1 MHSNIFVIF
10 TLLANVWLKKQ
21 KMRIPI
27 DVLYN
32 EVRSKY
38 QGFRIIWFLLEYS
51 ILHIKYEILDI
62 MNDKQDL
69 LLDQLNI
76 LCLIWHALKI
86 VSVGHFSTQRR
97 KMMSQLFCLQMAF
110 LQIMVALVFYI
121 LIIVCNFQLM
131 ACKLQNSLIT
141 LRIETCKNK
150 PLVIER
156 E

>member
-86 VSVGHFSTQRR
+86 VSVGHFST
-97 KMMSQLFCLQMAF
+97 
-110 LQIMVALVFYI
+110 
-121 LIIVCNFQLM
+121 
-131 ACKLQNSLIT
+131 
-141 LRIETCKNK
+141 
-150 PLVIER
+150 
-156 E
+156 

>member
-10 TLLANVWLKKQ
+10 TLWANVWLKKQ

-32 EVRSKY
+32 EMRSKY
-38 QGFRIIWFLLEYS
+38 KGFRIIWFFLLEYS
-51 ILHIKYEILDI
+51 ILHIKYEIPDI

-86 VSVGHFSTQRR
+86 VSVGHFSTYCR
-97 KMMSQLFCLQMAF
+97 KSMSQLFCLQMAF
-110 LQIMVALVFYI
+110 FANHGCTGFLYTDYCMQFSV
-121 LIIVCNFQLM
+121 
-131 ACKLQNSLIT
+131 
-141 LRIETCKNK
+141 
-150 PLVIER
+150 
-156 E
+156 